1 MERKGKCTQAGVCS
15 MYDKVQIITDDDAE
29 FKCCECG
36 EELTPY
42 KEEEVVK
49 DNGDGG
55 KKKKLIGII
64 VAVLAVIG
72 GGVGAFFAFSGN
84 SVKGITLDK
93 QEITLVV
100 GQKDVLKATADPADA
115 KATFT
120 FKAGGKNIEVS
131 SGGEITALKK
141 GDATIIV
148 KCEENPE
155 LRATCKV
162 TVTEPEAEPQG
173 EGETTT
179 PQEPVQVDPAQTEPA
194 QTEPAKTEPA
204 KAEPDNT
211 SNGGSG
217 KTGRQDGTGVTK
229 NPSWGRYEGPRNA
242 EGLAHGNGIVY
253 ITKSTTI
260 KGQQAQAGERIEGV
274 FRNGYV
280 NLGTW
285 YKKDGNAVSV
295 KDIKVY

>member
-1 MERKGKCTQAGVCS
+1 MKKYKCMNIGNCEFANSGEQF
-15 MYDKVQIITDDDAE
+15 DIAE
-29 FKCCECG
+29 G
-36 EELTPY
+36 EEAKCPKCGTDMIV
-42 KEEEVVK
+42 EVK
-49 DNGDGG
+49 SKPIG
-55 KKKKLIGII
+55 KLIGII

-120 FKAGGKNIEVS
+120 FKTGGKNIEVS

-204 KAEPDNT
+204 KTEPDNT
-211 SNGGSG
+211 GNGGSG
-217 KTGRQDGTGVTK
+217 KTGGQGGTGVTK

-260 KGQQAQAGERIEGV
+260 KGQQAQVGERIEGV